1 MVFCLI
7 FHAFILLLQ
16 GKLILKLSRSECMNW
31 IKNKYCSYCLRFS
44 LLSSYFCFCSFLCI
58 FSLIIFFVDFI
69 LECTSLVKTSGPPF
83 FGVFL
88 LATTFEKIWLRWHF
102 SEVFLLIYKCKLTLI
117 WNINKWALQN
127 GSFRAM
133 KYSWEKMWVTND
145 PQSTSGKVYIFK
157 SCHLWPTKYEQEHL
171 AFETMCH

>member
-88 LATTFEKIWLRWHF
+88 LATTFEKNMAKVQLFRSLF
-102 SEVFLLIYKCKLTLI
+102 V
-117 WNINKWALQN
+117 NLQMQ
-127 GSFRAM
+127 AYPDM
-133 KYSWEKMWVTND
+133 KHK
-145 PQSTSGKVYIFK
+145 
-157 SCHLWPTKYEQEHL
+157 
-171 AFETMCH
+171 

>member
-1 MVFCLI
+1 MVFCFI

-88 LATTFEKIWLRWHF
+88 LATTFEKNMAKVQLFR
-102 SEVFLLIYKCKLTLI
+102 SLLV
-117 WNINKWALQN
+117 NLQMQ
-127 GSFRAM
+127 AYPEYDM
-133 KYSWEKMWVTND
+133 KHK
-145 PQSTSGKVYIFK
+145 
-157 SCHLWPTKYEQEHL
+157 
-171 AFETMCH
+171 